1 MIWLL
6 YFLPL
11 ANIGLVLA
19 VVLLLAVLILKPCL
33 LDRFGRK

>member
-6 YFLPL
+6 YFPL

-19 VVLLLAVLILKPCL
+19 VVLLLAVLILKPGL